1 MIKKSMHVGV
11 IDLSS
16 NIYRTFK
23 TSQKDASKNNSLHY
37 IGDIPIYCV
46 KNTILQLIKEQNAV
60 IRKRGEFTHMLAVLD
75 FGGRNFRHEIYPEY
89 KANRDPEDPEIT
101 IQKII
106 IERAL
111 KHLGY
116 TVIKVPNVEADDVIG
131 AVVTK
136 CSAHGIKTTVF
147 SRDKDLFVLIDK
159 ENVMQY
165 SGAEKVLFGWQTV
178 VESKGV
184 SPDKITDMLTLMGD
198 KADNIIGVKGFGE
211 KSTSTVLAAHSL
223 DELLDDPELILNAG
237 VRGAKGLVSNL
248 QDSFD
253 QISLM
258 RQVATVKTDIELNQS
273 LRDWQY
279 IRSKKDIDSVI
290 SQSIKELITEGQI

>member
-1 MIKKSMHVGV
+1 MHVGV

-46 KNTILQLIKEQNAV
+46 KNTILQLIKEQNSV
-60 IRKRGEFTHMLAVLD
+60 IRKRGEFTHMLAAID
-75 FGGRNFRHEIYPEY
+75 FGGSNFRHEIYPEY

-101 IQKII
+101 IQKVI

-111 KHLGY
+111 NHLGY

-131 AVVTK
+131 TVVTK
-136 CSAHGIKTTVF
+136 CSAHGIKTTIF

-159 ENVMQY
+159 CNVMQY
-165 SGAEKVLFGWQTV
+165 SGAEKILFGWQTV
-178 VESKGV
+178 VDAKGV
-184 SPDKITDMLTLMGD
+184 IPSKMTDMLTLMGD
-198 KADNIIGVKGFGE
+198 KADNIIGVKGFGQ
-211 KSTSTVLAAHSL
+211 KSTSTVLFEYNL
-223 DELLDDPELILNAG
+223 DELLSDPEIILRTG
-237 VRGAKGLVSNL
+237 VRGAKSLVRNL
-248 QDSFD
+248 QDSFE

-258 RQVATVKTDIELNQS
+258 RKVATIKTDIELNQS
-273 LRDWQY
+273 LRNWQY
-279 IRSKKDIDSVI
+279 IRSTKDIDSVI
-290 SQSIKELITEGQI
+290 SQSIKELISEGKI